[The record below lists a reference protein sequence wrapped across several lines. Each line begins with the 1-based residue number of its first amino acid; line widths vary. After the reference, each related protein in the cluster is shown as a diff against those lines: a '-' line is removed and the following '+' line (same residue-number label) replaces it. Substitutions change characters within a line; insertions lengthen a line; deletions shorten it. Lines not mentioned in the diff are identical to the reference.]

1 MMKSQVFVKIDR
13 YREIYGIVKQLRT
26 KLEDAKQVLKRIKE
40 LKDQEDSEL
49 ASWQNELATVEQ
61 KLTTVSEAIAKQ

>member
-13 YREIYGIVKQLRT
+13 YREIYGIVKQLRS
-26 KLEDAKQVLKRIKE
+26 KLEDAQLALKRIKE

-61 KLTTVSEAIAKQ
+61 KLTTISEAIAKQ

>member
-61 KLTTVSEAIAKQ
+61 KLMTVSEAIAKQ